1 MSNKIYIIGAGA
13 VGKSLAVSLKL
24 HQRDVMLIRGSVE
37 QADCYVERIEIWYNN
52 QEALEQEVEVSTL
65 NHHSELE
72 GVVVL
77 TNKSYGNEE
86 LARKL
91 EGKTSSSPV
100 VLLQNGLGI
109 ESPFLERLFPE
120 IYRGI
125 LFLSGEKT
133 VKGVNYTPVAVSPIG
148 VVRSNNTQLDTL
160 VELLNTPYFEFRTEE
175 FIEKIIWEKAIANT
189 VFNSICP
196 LLDIDNGIFHR
207 DPQVFGLARKIIA
220 QCITVA
226 HAEGI
231 DINQEDMEARVLHI
245 SKKSDGS
252 LISTLQDMRNG
263 RETEIDTLNG
273 AIAEVA
279 QSHNLEHVIKETELL
294 GDLIRMKSQ
303 LMSTRDNQ
311 PS

>member
-1 MSNKIYIIGAGA
+1 MIYIIGAGA

-24 HQRDVMLIRGSVE
+24 HQRDVTIIRGSVD
-37 QADCYVERIEIWYNN
+37 QADRYVERIEIWYNN
-52 QEALEQEVEVSTL
+52 QEALVQEVEVSTL

-77 TNKSYGNEE
+77 TNKSYGNDE

-109 ESPFLERLFPE
+109 EGPFWERLFPE

-133 VKGVNYTPVAVSPIG
+133 VKGVNYTPVADSPIG
-148 VVRSNNTQLDTL
+148 VVRSNNTQLDAL

-220 QCITVA
+220 QCIMVA

-231 DINQEDMEARVLHI
+231 SINQEDMEARVLHI

-273 AIAEVA
+273 AIVEVA
-279 QSHNLEHVIKETELL
+279 QKYNQEHVVEETKLL
-294 GDLIRMKSQ
+294 GELIRMKSQ
-303 LMSTRDNQ
+303 LMRKHNNQ